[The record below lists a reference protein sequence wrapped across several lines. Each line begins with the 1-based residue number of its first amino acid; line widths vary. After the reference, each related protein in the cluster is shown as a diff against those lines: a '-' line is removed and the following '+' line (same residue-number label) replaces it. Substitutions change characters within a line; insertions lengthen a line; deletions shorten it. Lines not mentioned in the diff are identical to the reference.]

1 MLTLLIF
8 FALLIWLPVSLIL
21 LTKRPL
27 AVLLIWL
34 VVGPVVSNAVKWPGA
49 NPFFFVDT
57 GAHQRTG
64 NQYADL
70 PTTITVKEL
79 LEPTRVLVLVMV
91 TLLAADRLVRKRRRL
106 PMDRPEKAM
115 LFFSILL
122 VLSSVFM
129 STKTAFGLRISVDVF
144 VIPFL
149 CYALARRFIPS
160 DFEFSRLNKA
170 VFYLG
175 LYVTAACVA
184 ERLLNS
190 HVLYRLKGPFVQGP
204 YRGSSILH
212 VVIIVIFFAALL
224 ELLTRRY
231 RREGV
236 QPAAKRELLWLLLLT
251 SPAIVML
258 TWARGNWVG
267 LIVGLWVFLLLG
279 RRLLMSRRRLAIDGM
294 VLLIIP
300 LVAVAIISMRSSWI
314 MDARVGE
321 VDNVQGRLTTWRAV
335 MDLGLQTPL
344 TGIGLNDTREFLAS
358 PESGDETYTTVH
370 NSFLTFFVELGVV
383 GLIGYLAIIFSLG
396 QAGYRLYYRG
406 RSPREQWRGLTVIA
420 VLIAYLLPGMFAN
433 TLHMFGFGHVLVFA
447 FLGGLIGATYHP
459 ENLLHGVLET
469 SARERRRPVSRGPVS
484 VTALRRF

>member
-1 MLTLLIF
+1 MLTLIIF
-8 FALLIWLPVSLIL
+8 LALLVWLPVSLMLIS
-21 LTKRPL
+21 KRPL

-34 VVGPVVSNAVKWPGA
+34 VIGPVVSNVVKWPGA

-57 GAHQRTG
+57 GGHERSG
-64 NQYADL
+64 NQYL
-70 PTTITVKEL
+70 NQPTTITVKEL
-79 LEPTRVLVLVMV
+79 LEPTRILVV
-91 TLLAADRLVRKRRRL
+91 TLIVLLAADRIVRKKRRL
-106 PMDRPEKAM
+106 RMDRPEKAM

-122 VLSSVFM
+122 VLSSIFM
-129 STKTAFGLRISVDVF
+129 STKTAFGLRVSVDVF
-144 VIPFL
+144 IIPFL

-160 DFEFSRLNKA
+160 DFEFSRLNRA
-170 VFYLG
+170 LIYLG

-212 VVIIVIFFAALL
+212 IVIIVIFFAALL

-236 QPAAKRELLWLLLLT
+236 SPATKREFLWLLILT

-279 RRLLMSRRRLAIDGM
+279 RRLLMPRRRLAVDGII
-294 VLLIIP
+294 LLIIP
-300 LVAVAIISMRSSWI
+300 LLALGIISLRSSWI

-321 VDNVQGRLTTWRAV
+321 VDNVQGRFATWSAV
-335 MDLGLQTPL
+335 ATLALQHPV

-358 PESGDETYTTVH
+358 PESGDETYSTVH
-370 NSFLTFFVELGVV
+370 NSFLTFLVELGAL
-383 GLIGYLAIIFSLG
+383 GLIGYLAIIFTLG
-396 QAGYRLYYRG
+396 QAGYRLYRRG
-406 RSPREQWRGLTVIA
+406 RTQREQWRGLAVIA
-420 VLIAYLLPGMFAN
+420 ILLAYQLPGLFAN

-459 ENLLHGVLET
+459 ENLLHGVLQ
-469 SARERRRPVSRGPVS
+469 RRALQRRQPLARGPAS